1 MLRVGGRPFS
11 WIIPLYKEGTVML
24 SGFTKDGNLRM
35 ETEHIINDD
44 KDLSITV
51 KIRKFLL

>member
-1 MLRVGGRPFS
+1 M
-11 WIIPLYKEGTVML
+11 PLYKEGTVML

-35 ETEHIINDD
+35 ETEQIINDD